1 MRWKRHKAHN
11 DALQLTSM
19 SSKLKKEG
27 KINSEFEV
35 MLSNLPLEDI
45 IALKLELAS
54 KIIHNTFIGLPL
66 WYSLKNIAADAL
78 LKYAFSIAKT
88 KNEAALMLGL
98 TPLYFDKALYKY
110 GTLKYFAN
118 LILKFP
124 KFNGI
129 EKKKQKNVLAQK
141 DFTY

>member
-78 LKYAFSIAKT
+78 LKYAFSIAMASSLEKSP
-88 KNEAALMLGL
+88 L
-98 TPLYFDKALYKY
+98 TII
-110 GTLKYFAN
+110 
-118 LILKFP
+118 LISTTPGAF
-124 KFNGI
+124 
-129 EKKKQKNVLAQK
+129 
-141 DFTY
+141 